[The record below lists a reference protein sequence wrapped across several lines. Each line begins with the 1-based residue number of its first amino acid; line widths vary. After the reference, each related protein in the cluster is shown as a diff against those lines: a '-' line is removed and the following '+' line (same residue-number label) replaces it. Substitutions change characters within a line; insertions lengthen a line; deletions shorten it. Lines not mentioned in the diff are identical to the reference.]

1 MKICALSDT
10 HGYDFTIPECDVFCH
25 CGDWSPLEIHDD
37 FVSMASWMETFIT
50 HLCNLPCRH
59 VVIISGNHDLIMDSL
74 MGKGMFEDIQYRLC
88 LCTSFIGENGVPK
101 TEKKVHYLNRTS
113 VELDGV
119 RFWGSPVTKQID
131 RYRKHWAFETNTPEY
146 DIPEYTDVILT
157 HHPSDYK
164 GLGNTH
170 WHMPEPSKRLGVKSL
185 TDAVLK
191 TKAKMHLCGHIHTGN
206 HSPVVYMNEAQTIG
220 CNVSMLD
227 ENYVV
232 AYDPFQFVLKV

>member
-25 CGDWSPLEIHDD
+25 CGDWSPLEIQND
-37 FVSMASWMETFIT
+37 FVSMSSWMETFIT

-59 VVIISGNHDLIMDSL
+59 VVIIAGNHDLIMDSL
-74 MGKGMFEDIQYRLC
+74 MGKGLFEDIQYRLS
-88 LCTSFIGENGVPK
+88 LTNTYIGEDGIPK

-119 RFWGSPVTKQID
+119 RFWGSPVTNQIN
-131 RYRKHWAFETNTPEY
+131 RYRKYWAFETNTPMY

-157 HHPSDYK
+157 HQPSDYK

-191 TKAKMHLCGHIHTGN
+191 TKAKMHFCGHIHTGN

-227 ENYVV
+227 ENYCV
-232 AYDPFQFVLKV
+232 AYESGKFVLKV